1 MEIFLV
7 LIVVGV
13 LYLIANI
20 RLQSSGNV
28 FRDMIDERKRKEE
41 KYQAQNRDPYDWNNG
56 SSQYQKVFGT
66 KTETPIKELESSLR
80 RAEKEKLK
88 REEEQRKIRIREE
101 ARQED
106 IDAAKRKEEE
116 KKKETPEERKAR
128 LKKLAKER
136 VKNLINTPQSFGQNQ
151 CDTTGKSQGENNGW
165 LDNIPR
171 DDIKTGP
178 RGGRYRITDK
188 GRKCYDVE

>member
-1 MEIFLV
+1 MEIFIV
-7 LIVVGV
+7 LIFVGV
-13 LYLIANI
+13 LYLIANL

-28 FRDMIDERKRKEE
+28 FRDMINERKRKEE
-41 KYQAQNRDPYDWNNG
+41 KYKNRKPYDWKNG
-56 SSQYQKVFGT
+56 SPQYQKVFGA

-101 ARQED
+101 ARQEE

-136 VKNLINTPQSFGQNQ
+136 VDRLLNTNTQNLGGNQ
-151 CDTTGKSQGENNGW
+151 GDTSG
-165 LDNIPR
+165 DHIH
-171 DDIKTGP
+171 IGP

-188 GRKCYDVE
+188 GRKSYDVE